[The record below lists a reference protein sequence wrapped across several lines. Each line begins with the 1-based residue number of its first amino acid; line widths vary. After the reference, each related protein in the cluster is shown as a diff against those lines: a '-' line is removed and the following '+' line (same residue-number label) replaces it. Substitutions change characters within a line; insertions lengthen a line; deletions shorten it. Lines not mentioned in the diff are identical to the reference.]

1 MKFDAGATI
10 GAYEVVSL
18 LGSGGMGEVYRARDT
33 KLRRDVAL
41 KILPEDFAADERRL
55 SRFKREAELLASL
68 NHPNIAAIYGFEDTS
83 STTALVLEL
92 VEGATLADRLARGPL
107 PIDQSLD
114 IARQLADAL
123 DAAHERGIV
132 HRDLKPANIAIT
144 PNGTVKVLDFGLAT
158 VHEPAGAD
166 ATTAPTMEKTMPGTI
181 LGTPSYMAP
190 EQAAGGSADR
200 STDVWAFGC
209 VVYEMIA
216 GRRAFGGST
225 VSEILANVL
234 RSEPEFG
241 GLPDATPD
249 SVRRLLRRCLQK
261 DQKRRLRDIRDARL
275 EIDDATAEKSSDA
288 PQGDR
293 RSARRERLVWAA
305 ALALAVSSAAG
316 LAVWAF
322 RPAGAEAPEVR
333 LDIQPPPGAD
343 PSVAISPDGL
353 KIVFAGQKDGVS
365 RLWLRPLATMTATPL
380 PGTERGSAP
389 FWSPDSRSIAFFAD
403 GALKRVDLDG
413 GSPRS
418 LTAPVPTPTGGA
430 WNADGV
436 LLFGANPS
444 GPLLRLSLNGGDP
457 VPATELRAGER
468 SHSYPLFLQDGH
480 RFLFFVTAGPEQQGV
495 YVGTLGVP
503 DARRLVEADGPAILS
518 ADGPLL
524 FVRQGTLWSQPFDHD
539 RLELQGAPTAVE
551 TLTSGATLTGSTAGP
566 MAFRRISQHAE
577 RRRLAWFD
585 RAGTLLRNVEY
596 ADGASPGPAWSNDGR
611 HVAIFRY
618 ENRNMDIWSF
628 AVARGTWDR
637 MTADPA
643 DDILPVW
650 SPDDTHIIFGSRR
663 SGRMDFYRKRVGSQP
678 GDDEELLLSTPEI
691 KFATDWSRD
700 GRFLLYGLPVAKRG
714 LDIWALPLTGKPV
727 PFPLVQTEFDELL
740 AQVSPSGR
748 WMAYQSNRTGRH
760 EIYLRAFPAGEADV
774 PVSSQGGTEPR
785 WHPNGKELFYLTPE
799 GRLQVVGL
807 RFSPDE
813 ARVEPEAPRDLFA
826 TTLQSA
832 VGTMSRQRYAVAPD
846 GQSFLMHSPAGDIPT
861 LPITV
866 ILNWKAPA
874 R

>member
-200 STDVWAFGC
+200 SADVWAFGC

-241 GLPDATPD
+241 RLPDATPD
-249 SVRRLLRRCLQK
+249 SIRRLLRRCLQK
-261 DQKRRLRDIRDARL
+261 DPKRRLRDIRDARL
-275 EIDDATAEKSSDA
+275 EIDDAAAGKSADA

-293 RSARRERLVWAA
+293 RSARRERLAWAA

-322 RPAGAEAPEVR
+322 RPAVEVPEVR
-333 LDIQPPPGAD
+333 FDIQPPPGAD
-343 PSVAISPDGL
+343 PSVALSPDGL
-353 KIVFAGQKDGVS
+353 KIVYTGQKDGVS
-365 RLWLRPLATMTATPL
+365 QLWLRPLASTTATPIA
-380 PGTERGSAP
+380 GTERGAAP

-413 GSPRS
+413 GSPRT

-430 WNADGV
+430 WNADGTI
-436 LLFGANPS
+436 LFGANPS
-444 GPLLRLSLNGGDP
+444 GPLLRFSLNGGD
-457 VPATELRAGER
+457 
-468 SHSYPLFLQDGH
+468 S
-480 RFLFFVTAGPEQQGV
+480 VTG
-495 YVGTLGVP
+495 
-503 DARRLVEADGPAILS
+503 
-518 ADGPLL
+518 
-524 FVRQGTLWSQPFDHD
+524 
-539 RLELQGAPTAVE
+539 
-551 TLTSGATLTGSTAGP
+551 
-566 MAFRRISQHAE
+566 
-577 RRRLAWFD
+577 
-585 RAGTLLRNVEY
+585 
-596 ADGASPGPAWSNDGR
+596 DGASRRASAATR
-611 HVAIFRY
+611 IH
-618 ENRNMDIWSF
+618 SF
-628 AVARGTWDR
+628 CR
-637 MTADPA
+637 M
-643 DDILPVW
+643 
-650 SPDDTHIIFGSRR
+650 
-663 SGRMDFYRKRVGSQP
+663 
-678 GDDEELLLSTPEI
+678 
-691 KFATDWSRD
+691 
-700 GRFLLYGLPVAKRG
+700 
-714 LDIWALPLTGKPV
+714 
-727 PFPLVQTEFDELL
+727 
-740 AQVSPSGR
+740 
-748 WMAYQSNRTGRH
+748 
-760 EIYLRAFPAGEADV
+760 
-774 PVSSQGGTEPR
+774 
-785 WHPNGKELFYLTPE
+785 
-799 GRLQVVGL
+799 
-807 RFSPDE
+807 
-813 ARVEPEAPRDLFA
+813 
-826 TTLQSA
+826 A
-832 VGTMSRQRYAVAPD
+832 VGFCS
-846 GQSFLMHSPAGDIPT
+846 S
-861 LPITV
+861 
-866 ILNWKAPA
+866 
-874 R
+874 